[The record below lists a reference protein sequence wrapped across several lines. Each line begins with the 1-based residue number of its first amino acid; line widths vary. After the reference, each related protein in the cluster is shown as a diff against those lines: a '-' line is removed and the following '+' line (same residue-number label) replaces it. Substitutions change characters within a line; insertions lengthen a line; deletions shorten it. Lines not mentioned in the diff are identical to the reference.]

1 MKKVGWLPLLI
12 LPLAACGPSQSPD
25 EVVTEFWQHFSA
37 SEYEEGNQL
46 LSAEMQADPEA
57 ITQFAESE
65 GQERLLTEAVFAKMS
80 AEPREP
86 EVNGD
91 TAVVMVEV
99 SGPDMQ
105 AVARSVMLEGFGM
118 ALGAALGGMSDEQ
131 MEQQINQMIIR
142 ELNSDSV
149 PISRNLVE
157 HQLIIEDGEWKI
169 SAIDEEALNQI
180 FGMSEAA
187 PAP

>member
-1 MKKVGWLPLLI
+1 MLI

-25 EVVTEFWQHFSA
+25 EVVAEFWQHTTA
-37 SEYEEGNQL
+37 LEIEQANQL
-46 LSAEMQADPEA
+46 LSAEMQVDPDFSLTEFEESEAPEQLLAEA
-57 ITQFAESE
+57 I
-65 GQERLLTEAVFAKMS
+65 LKKMS

-86 EVNGD
+86 EVAGD

-99 SGPDMQ
+99 AGPDMQ

-169 SAIDEEALNQI
+169 SAIDEEALGQV
-180 FGMSEAA
+180 FGMPEAA
-187 PAP
+187 LAP

>member
-1 MKKVGWLPLLI
+1 MKKVGWLLLLI

-25 EVVTEFWQHFSA
+25 EVVAEFWQHTTA
-37 SEYEEGNQL
+37 LEIEQANQL
-46 LSAEMQADPEA
+46 LGAEMQADPEA
-57 ITQFAESE
+57 ITQFAQGE
-65 GQERLLTEAVFAKMS
+65 GQERLLFEAVFAKMS

-86 EVNGD
+86 EVDGD

-99 SGPDMQ
+99 AGPDMQ

-149 PISRNLVE
+149 PLSRNLVE

-169 SAIDEEALNQI
+169 SAIDEEALGQV
-180 FGMSEAA
+180 FGMPEAA
-187 PAP
+187 LAP